1 MEKNESN
8 KFQIYV
14 GKASTQWGDNDKEL
28 IQGVYKLIYQ
38 PFGKLVIASKEAKK
52 LYASSGLSLFVYC
65 MCLLLNH
72 SQPLNGLSYN
82 VVNLHTTSSCWSL
95 TLCTTNK

>member
-38 PFGKLVIASKEAKK
+38 PFGKLFIASKEAKT
-52 LYASSGLSLFVYC
+52 LYASSGLSPFVCCMCVC
-65 MCLLLNH
+65 MCLLLKH
-72 SQPLNGLSYN
+72 SQPLNGLSYS

-95 TLCTTNK
+95 TL